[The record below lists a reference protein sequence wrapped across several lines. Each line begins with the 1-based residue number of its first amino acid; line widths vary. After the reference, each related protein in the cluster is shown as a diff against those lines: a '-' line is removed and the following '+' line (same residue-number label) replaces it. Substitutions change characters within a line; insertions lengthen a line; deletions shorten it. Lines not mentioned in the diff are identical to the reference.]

1 MKKVIFSLVAL
12 SFCASANATVV
23 ENNDVATVKQMGSSF
38 VERWK
43 SGASEGL
50 KGIVNKDFNQ
60 CKNFSKDTPL
70 TIKHSALIKQRIE
83 QRPEARKLAEPLFRT
98 FMYEYSD
105 DQYAEVMYSVF
116 DEPEQIRSLCDDDD
130 FSKNIIAALNEIT
143 RK

>member
-12 SFCASANATVV
+12 SFCVSANATVV

-50 KGIVNKDFNQ
+50 KGFMNKDFKQ
-60 CKNFSKDTPL
+60 CKNFSNGTPL
-70 TIKHSALIKQRIE
+70 TIKYSGLIKQRIE

-105 DQYAEVMYSVF
+105 DEYAEVMYSVF
-116 DEPEQIRSLCDDDD
+116 DDPKQIGSLCADDE
-130 FSKNIIAALNEIT
+130 FSKNIVAALNELV
-143 RK
+143 RQ